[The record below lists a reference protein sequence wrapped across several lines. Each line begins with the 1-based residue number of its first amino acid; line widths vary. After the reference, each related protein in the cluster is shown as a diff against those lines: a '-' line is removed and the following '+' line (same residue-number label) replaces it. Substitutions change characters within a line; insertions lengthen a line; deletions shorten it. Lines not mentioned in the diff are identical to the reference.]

1 MGYGVAVSSGVGLR
15 CNFDL
20 ALLWLWCRPVASALI
35 IPLTWEPLY
44 AMDVDLEKD
53 KKNDVIQRPRT
64 T

>member
-15 CNFDL
+15 CSFDL

-35 IPLTWEPLY
+35 IPLAWEPLY

-53 KKNDVIQRPRT
+53 KKK
-64 T
+64 